1 MIIPERK
8 NSAQKRPEHKKKFKK
23 RKDCCTITAVLFISI
38 RQQCRSV
45 SDAGPSAV
53 QVRQRGRSV
62 SGADPFPVHAPYAA
76 CGVGKRFLEVYRVY
90 RIETGE
96 SRSNDE

>member
-1 MIIPERK
+1 M
-8 NSAQKRPEHKKKFKK
+8 
-23 RKDCCTITAVLFISI
+23 TAVLFISI
-38 RQQCRSV
+38 RQRCRSVSDAGPSAVQVRQRCRSV

-62 SGADPFPVHAPYAA
+62 SGADSFPVHAPYAA
-76 CGVGKRFLEVYRVY
+76 CGAGKRILEVYRVY